1 MRIVREYRTFSK
13 RRLEPS
19 EVSKLLEGRP
29 YKTVT
34 YSREGVLLEEDNL
47 YGLRYTYSY
56 SAVGLRVK
64 TANGDISP
72 GSGTPIPPYV
82 AQQDA
87 DKYDTSGSMI
97 ETVAY
102 LRQDEA
108 NPWFRRTYEYDD
120 RGRIRKLSHYGRV
133 SANNLRFS
141 HVVTYTYDGNGDEQ
155 EMCWRDVAGALMD
168 KLSYSNYKH
177 DRRGNWIERAEAR
190 FQVYDRYQP
199 EQQWGTIYRVITY
212 Y

>member
-1 MRIVREYRTFSK
+1 MNTIAIVALLCLFCAPGAWSQKKRPDRELAGLVGPVRIVREYRTFSK

-64 TANGDISP
+64 TANGDINP

-82 AQQDA
+82 AQRDA
-87 DKYDTSGSMI
+87 
-97 ETVAY
+97 
-102 LRQDEA
+102 
-108 NPWFRRTYEYDD
+108 
-120 RGRIRKLSHYGRV
+120 
-133 SANNLRFS
+133 
-141 HVVTYTYDGNGDEQ
+141 
-155 EMCWRDVAGALMD
+155 
-168 KLSYSNYKH
+168 
-177 DRRGNWIERAEAR
+177 
-190 FQVYDRYQP
+190 
-199 EQQWGTIYRVITY
+199 
-212 Y
+212 